1 MLEFLN
7 SLSWPGA
14 FAVVASIVTSVTGL
28 FGYLVSVKRKEAAQK
43 IQEVK
48 SPEFD
53 YEKLH
58 SRINDAIER
67 IAENE
72 GDLKEARA
80 SIRSLHKAVSSHE
93 QRDIEDFKLVDAKI
107 DRLMDIVVR
116 MLQDD
121 KL

>member
-28 FGYLVSVKRKEAAQK
+28 FGYLVSVKRREAAQK
-43 IQEVK
+43 RLVT
-48 SPEFD
+48 PEFD

-80 SIRSLHKAVSSHE
+80 SIRSLQKACSSHE